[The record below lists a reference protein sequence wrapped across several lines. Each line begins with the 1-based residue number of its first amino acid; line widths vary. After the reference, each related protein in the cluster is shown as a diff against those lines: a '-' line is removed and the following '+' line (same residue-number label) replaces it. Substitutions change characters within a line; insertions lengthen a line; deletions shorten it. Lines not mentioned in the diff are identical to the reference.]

1 MPLPG
6 TRRVCGAHTRAGG
19 SCQNPAMGNGRC
31 RMHGGK
37 AARGTEHGRF
47 THGRYS
53 SSIPDRLAE
62 RFEEALRDE
71 DRHDLRDEIALSEA
85 KIYDLFSSMRDGPA
99 GSASEA
105 GERRA
110 WKEVER
116 WVARKTR
123 LVVTDAKLAQERQQ
137 VVSVEEV
144 MTLMAGILRA
154 IKWHVPDQQTR
165 AALAREIRALGT
177 READQT
183 DEEE

>member
-6 TRRVCGAHTRAGG
+6 TRRVCGAKTRKGTP
-19 SCQNPAMGNGRC
+19 CQNPAMANSRC
-31 RMHGGK
+31 RMHGGH
-37 AARGTEHGRF
+37 AVRGAEHGGF
-47 THGRYS
+47 KHGRYS
-53 SSIPDRLAE
+53 GSIPDRLAE
-62 RFEEALRDE
+62 RFEEALADE

-99 GSASEA
+99 SSA

-116 WVARKTR
+116 WTARKQR
-123 LVVTDAKLAQERQQ
+123 LVAADARLARERRQ
-137 VVSVEEV
+137 VVSAEEV
-144 MTLMAGILRA
+144 MALMAGILNA
-154 IKWHVPDQQTR
+154 IKRHVPDRQTR